1 MRILVV
7 GASGTLGS
15 AICRE
20 LGSRHEIV
28 TAGRNSG
35 DERVDVEDFASI
47 QAMYQ
52 RVGTVDAVV
61 SALGKV
67 HFGALSDMTPDLMAI
82 GLRNKLMGQVNLVL
96 AGTPHVADGGS
107 FTLISGILA
116 HDPIKLGTSA
126 SLVNGA
132 IESFVEAAAI
142 ELPRGIRINA
152 VSPASS
158 LSPWRAMA
166 RSSAATSRCRWRTP
180 RWPFRRASKACA
192 RPDLQRVL
200 SRGGEMLRM
209 ADMRDFLPTFCHRM
223 RDIGCV
229 NRGNPAVAKAVCR
242 SCPPQKATVS
252 AFSA

>member
-47 QAMYQ
+47 KALYE

-67 HFGALSDMTPDLMAI
+67 HFGSLADMTPELMAI

-96 AGTPHVADGGS
+96 AGTSHVADGGS
-107 FTLISGILA
+107 FTLISGILS

-132 IESFVEAAAI
+132 IESFVEAASI

-152 VSPASS
+152 VSPGVFVESMEGYGPFFRGHKPVPVAD
-158 LSPWRAMA
+158 
-166 RSSAATSRCRWRTP
+166 AA
-180 RWPFRRASKACA
+180 
-192 RPDLQRVL
+192 L
-200 SRGGEMLRM
+200 
-209 ADMRDFLPTFCHRM
+209 
-223 RDIGCV
+223 
-229 NRGNPAVAKAVCR
+229 
-242 SCPPQKATVS
+242 
-252 AFSA
+252 AFSKSVEGLRTGQIFTVF

>member
-152 VSPASS
+152 VSPGVFVES
-158 LSPWRAMA
+158 MA
-166 RSSAATSRCRWRTP
+166 GYGPFFRGHKPVPVADAA
-180 RWPFRRASKACA
+180 
-192 RPDLQRVL
+192 L
-200 SRGGEMLRM
+200 
-209 ADMRDFLPTFCHRM
+209 
-223 RDIGCV
+223 
-229 NRGNPAVAKAVCR
+229 
-242 SCPPQKATVS
+242 
-252 AFSA
+252 AFSKSVEGLRTGQIFNVF

>member
-15 AICRE
+15 AIRRE

-28 TAGRNSG
+28 TAGRHSG

-47 QAMYQ
+47 KAMYE
-52 RVGTVDAVV
+52 RVGSVDAVV

-67 HFGALSDMTPDLMAI
+67 HFGALAEMTPDLMAI
-82 GLRNKLMGQVNLVL
+82 GLRSKLMGQVNLVL

-107 FTLISGILA
+107 FTLISGILS
-116 HDPIKLGTSA
+116 HDPIRLGTSA

-152 VSPASS
+152 VSPGVFVESMEGYGPFFRGHKPVPVAD
-158 LSPWRAMA
+158 
-166 RSSAATSRCRWRTP
+166 AA
-180 RWPFRRASKACA
+180 
-192 RPDLQRVL
+192 L
-200 SRGGEMLRM
+200 
-209 ADMRDFLPTFCHRM
+209 
-223 RDIGCV
+223 
-229 NRGNPAVAKAVCR
+229 
-242 SCPPQKATVS
+242 
-252 AFSA
+252 AFSKSVEGLRTGQIFTVF

>member
-20 LGSRHEIV
+20 LGTRHEIV

-67 HFGALSDMTPDLMAI
+67 HFGALADMTPDLMAV

-96 AGTPHVADGGS
+96 AGIEHVADGGS

-132 IESFVEAAAI
+132 VESFVEAAAI

-152 VSPASS
+152 VSPGVFVESMEGYGPFFRGHKPVPVAD
-158 LSPWRAMA
+158 
-166 RSSAATSRCRWRTP
+166 AA
-180 RWPFRRASKACA
+180 
-192 RPDLQRVL
+192 L
-200 SRGGEMLRM
+200 
-209 ADMRDFLPTFCHRM
+209 
-223 RDIGCV
+223 
-229 NRGNPAVAKAVCR
+229 
-242 SCPPQKATVS
+242 
-252 AFSA
+252 AFSKSVEGLRTGQIFTVF

>member
-20 LGSRHEIV
+20 LGARHEIV

-96 AGTPHVADGGS
+96 AGTQHVADGGS

-152 VSPASS
+152 VSPGVFVESMEGYGPFFRGHKPVPVAD
-158 LSPWRAMA
+158 
-166 RSSAATSRCRWRTP
+166 AA
-180 RWPFRRASKACA
+180 
-192 RPDLQRVL
+192 L
-200 SRGGEMLRM
+200 
-209 ADMRDFLPTFCHRM
+209 
-223 RDIGCV
+223 
-229 NRGNPAVAKAVCR
+229 
-242 SCPPQKATVS
+242 
-252 AFSA
+252 AFSKSVEGLRTGQIFTVF

>member
-47 QAMYQ
+47 RSLYQ

-67 HFGALSDMTPDLMAI
+67 HFGSLSDMTPDLMAI

-96 AGTPHVADGGS
+96 AGVEHVADGGS

-132 IESFVEAAAI
+132 IESFVEAASI

-152 VSPASS
+152 VSPGVFVESMEGYGPFFRGHKPVPVAD
-158 LSPWRAMA
+158 
-166 RSSAATSRCRWRTP
+166 AA
-180 RWPFRRASKACA
+180 
-192 RPDLQRVL
+192 L
-200 SRGGEMLRM
+200 
-209 ADMRDFLPTFCHRM
+209 
-223 RDIGCV
+223 
-229 NRGNPAVAKAVCR
+229 
-242 SCPPQKATVS
+242 
-252 AFSA
+252 AFSKSVEGLRTGQIFTVF